1 MTSLK
6 VWTRT
11 LRLWARSQ
19 RRHLLYKRWVRQ
31 VLYFLQNFSLP
42 GGRGVPL
49 YDIIGYFIAGSFGSS
64 IAQRAKG
71 LAFSFLSALPPLM
84 IFVFSLIAYLP
95 FDGLQDEFMTELSE
109 VVPGNIMTPLSDT
122 VNDIMGHKHT
132 TLLSIGFITS
142 IILAANGMNGFILSL
157 NFANQTV
164 EKRPFFQRFLLCIM
178 MVFVLYVIIV
188 LVLGLLIGHK
198 YILQIIFSQ
207 GWLTDTKANTLMFNI
222 GRWVLLSIAM
232 LMALAIIYYFAPASR
247 QRVGRFSAGHRHV
260 LRPLVGL
267 RYLHQQLQPL
277 QPPLRLHRYPIAFD
291 AVDLLQLH
299 RHLGRLRAQYQHL
312 QRHPPTKEP
321 LRTSRATSKDTNFQQ

>member
-11 LRLWARSQ
+11 LRLWGRRQ
-19 RRHLLYKRWVRQ
+19 GRHLLYKRWVRQ

-49 YDIIGYFIAGSFGSS
+49 YDILGYFIAGSFGSS

-84 IFVFSLIAYLP
+84 IFIFSLIAYLP

-109 VVPGNIMTPLSDT
+109 IVPGKIMTPLSDT
-122 VNDIMGHKHT
+122 VNDVMGHKHT

-178 MVFVLYVIIV
+178 MVFVLYIIIV

-198 YILQIIFSQ
+198 YLLQLIFSQ

-247 QRVGRFSAGHRHV
+247 MFFILSWGFGIYINNFSRYNLLYGSIGTLLLLMLWIYFSCIV
-260 LRPLVGL
+260 ILVGYELNTSIYNGTL
-267 RYLHQQLQPL
+267 RQKNRSARRE
-277 QPPLRLHRYPIAFD
+277 LRQKIQIFNND
-291 AVDLLQLH
+291 N
-299 RHLGRLRAQYQHL
+299 
-312 QRHPPTKEP
+312 TEE
-321 LRTSRATSKDTNFQQ
+321 